1 MKEIPYL
8 SDEELSSLIQ
18 ETENEPLINAPDY
31 LKENILNRAAEISS
45 VSKSS
50 ASKKQTFYIFS
61 TKIVAGAAAAIA
73 LLFTIPQSSAPM
85 LSTVSSEADE
95 KEDSVSLTERTDSM
109 LFKLNLSA
117 DKFCAALSDVSN
129 FLVSN
134 DRIFEEEQ

>member
-50 ASKKQTFYIFS
+50 ASKKRTFYIFS

-73 LLFTIPQSSAPM
+73 LLFTIPQTSAPM

-95 KEDSVSLTERTDSM
+95 KENSVSLAERTDSM

-117 DKFCAALSDVSN
+117 DKFCTALSDASN